1 MIEFKSIGFEDLE
14 IIRPYLRWDDVQGCE
29 WSSVNLLT
37 WNRFGLEYAL
47 VNGYLVLRFV
57 YDGQYTHT
65 MPLPPVPEGVEHPR
79 LADFLNGDS
88 EFSVSTAQEPGED
101 DGANCCLA
109 NVVRALRDECFAHHQ
124 PFSIIN
130 LSQPGIDFLKRA
142 FPGEFEFSGPMTERY
157 DYICLREKIIALEG
171 KEMRPKRQH
180 LYQFPR
186 FYPNHEYRPLEP
198 SLFPECMQLLQQWS
212 DNAEAIG
219 HLQGADS
226 KVMERESI
234 SQVFDNWERFGAI
247 GGALYVD
254 GKMVAFTYGV
264 PINVNTFDLC
274 VEKGDINYKGVYT
287 VVRHNFMQQIPEQ
300 YTYINLEE
308 DLGLPGLRRAKSSYH
323 PAYQIQKDRA
333 VSYPELSIQRD
344 ELKRDGVRNLMLT
357 VFNDSDKA
365 LDIFFSRIYNPVGN
379 YCRCHEG
386 QVVSA
391 AQALPYRLLYH
402 GHQADAVYLYAVGT
416 LPEWRGQHLISR
428 LFKYMHRGLL
438 CQGKVFSTL
447 LIEQE
452 GLQDMYEKLGYAQ
465 VGRAPIQNENVVE
478 NGFEAYDQWQRS
490 RPCVLLQDER
500 NWETL
505 QVYSRFDKAYY
516 LVKPHYKGMVRVVN
530 VLEALR
536 LLAAAHPDQ
545 SLTLQVTGD
554 THISDN
560 NGCYAVEGGTVRRI
574 PRCTSI
580 KTSLTINQLAEFLFK
595 DSPLEMPLMLL

>member
-79 LADFLNGDS
+79 LADFLNGNAES
-88 EFSVSTAQEPGED
+88 HVSTSQEPGDD

-234 SQVFDNWERFGAI
+234 SQVFDSWERFGAI

-344 ELKRDGVRNLMLT
+344 ELKRDGVRHLMLT

-365 LDIFFSRIYNPVGN
+365 LDIFFSRVYNPVGN

-402 GHQADAVYLYAVGT
+402 DQQADAVYLYAVGT

-438 CQGKVFSTL
+438 FQGKVFSTL

-452 GLQDMYEKLGYAQ
+452 GLQEMYEKLGYAQ

>member
-1 MIEFKSIGFEDLE
+1 MDFNTTHVIEYKAIGFKDLD
-14 IIRPYLRWDDVQGCE
+14 IFRPFLRWEDVQGCE

-37 WNRFGLEYAL
+37 WNHFGLEYAI
-47 VNGYLVLRFV
+47 VKGYLVLRFI
-57 YDGQYTHT
+57 YNGQYTHT
-65 MPLPPVPEGVEHPR
+65 MPIPPVPEGVEHPR
-79 LADFLNGDS
+79 LA
-88 EFSVSTAQEPGED
+88 EAGE
-101 DGANCCLA
+101 GCLEC
-109 NVVRALRDECFAHHQ
+109 VIRALRDECFAHHQ
-124 PFSIIN
+124 PFSLIN
-130 LSQPGIDFLKRA
+130 VNQQGIDFLQHV

-186 FYPNHEYRPLEP
+186 FYPNHQYRPLEP
-198 SLFPECMQLLQQWS
+198 SLFPECLQLLQQWS

-247 GGALYVD
+247 GGALFVD
-254 GKMVAFTYGV
+254 DKMVAFTYGV
-264 PINVNTFDLC
+264 PINGNTFDLC

-287 VVRHNFMQQIPEQ
+287 VVRHEFMQQIPEQ

-333 VSYPELSIQRD
+333 VSRPELSSHV
-344 ELKRDGVRNLMLT
+344 EECKREGVRHLMKT
-357 VFNDSDKA
+357 VFNDRDEA
-365 LDIFFSRIYNPVGN
+365 LDIFFAHVYVPTGN

-402 GHQADAVYLYAVGT
+402 DHETDAVYLYAVGT
-416 LPEWRGQHLISR
+416 LPEWRGQHLIAR
-428 LFKYMHRGLL
+428 LFKYLHRDLV
-438 CQGKVFSTL
+438 CQGKAFSSL

-452 GLQDMYEKLGYAQ
+452 GLQEMYEKFGYAQ
-465 VGRAPIQNENVVE
+465 VGIAPLQDENVVE

-490 RPCVLLQDER
+490 RPCVLLQNER
-500 NWETL
+500 NWEAL
-505 QVYSRFDKAYY
+505 QVYSRFDKSYY
-516 LVKPHYKGMVRVVN
+516 LVKPHYKGMVRVIN
-530 VLEALR
+530 ALKA
-536 LLAAAHPDQ
+536 LQMYASAHPD
-545 SLTLQVTGD
+545 LTLTLRVTGD
-554 THISDN
+554 EHISEN
-560 NGCYAVEGGTVRRI
+560 NSCFAIADGTARRI
-574 PRCTSI
+574 ARCTSI

-595 DSPLEMPLMLL
+595 EAPLEMPLMLL

>member
-37 WNRFGLEYAL
+37 WNRYGLEYAIVEGCL
-47 VNGYLVLRFV
+47 ELRFI

-65 MPLPPVPEGVEHPR
+65 MPLPPVPEGIEHPR
-79 LADFLNGDS
+79 LADFLNGDA
-88 EFSVSTAQEPGED
+88 EFSVSTSQEPGDD

-130 LSQPGIDFLKRA
+130 LSQPGIDFLKRT

-198 SLFPECMQLLQQWS
+198 SLFPECLQLLQQWS
-212 DNAEAIG
+212 ENAEAIG

-344 ELKRDGVRNLMLT
+344 ELKRDGVRHLMLT

-365 LDIFFSRIYNPVGN
+365 LDIFFSRVYNPVGN

-402 GHQADAVYLYAVGT
+402 GQQADAVYLYAVGT

-465 VGRAPIQNENVVE
+465 VGRAPIQDENVVE

-490 RPCVLLQDER
+490 RPCVLLQDEC

-554 THISDN
+554 AHISDN

>member
-1 MIEFKSIGFEDLE
+1 MDSNTTHVIEYKAIGFKDLD
-14 IIRPYLRWDDVQGCE
+14 IFRPYLRWEDVQGCE

-37 WNRFGLEYAL
+37 WNRFGLEYAI
-47 VNGYLVLRFV
+47 VKGYLVLRFI

-79 LADFLNGDS
+79 LA
-88 EFSVSTAQEPGED
+88 EAGE
-101 DGANCCLA
+101 GCLEC
-109 NVVRALRDECFAHHQ
+109 VIRALRDECFAHHQ
-124 PFSIIN
+124 PLSITN
-130 LSQPGIDFLKRA
+130 LNQQGIDFLQRV
-142 FPGEFEFSGPMTERY
+142 FPGEFEFSEPRTERY

-198 SLFPECMQLLQQWS
+198 ELFPECLQLLQIWS

-226 KVMERESI
+226 KVMEHESI
-234 SQVFDNWERFGAI
+234 SQVFNNWERFGAI
-247 GGALYVD
+247 GGALFVD

-264 PINVNTFDLC
+264 PINGNTFDLC

-287 VVRHNFMQQIPEQ
+287 VVRHEFMKQIPEQ

-323 PAYQIQKDRA
+323 PAYQIQKDIA
-333 VSYPELSIQRD
+333 VSYPNLTVKHE
-344 ELKRDGVRNLMLT
+344 ELKREGVRLLMQT
-357 VFNDSDKA
+357 VFNDREEA
-365 LDIFFSRIYNPVGN
+365 LDIFFSRVYTTAGN
-379 YCRCHEG
+379 YCRIKDG

-391 AQALPYRLLYH
+391 AQALPYRLCYH
-402 GHQADAVYLYAVGT
+402 GQQAEAVYLYAVGT
-416 LPEWRGQHLISR
+416 LPEFRGQHLMAR

-452 GLQDMYEKLGYAQ
+452 GLQLMYEKLGYAQ
-465 VGRAPIQNENVVE
+465 VGTAPLQDGNVVE
-478 NGFEAYDQWQRS
+478 NGFEAYDRWQSS
-490 RPCVLLQDER
+490 RPCILLQDKG

-505 QVYSRFDKAYY
+505 QVYSRFDKSYY
-516 LVKPHYKGMVRVVN
+516 LVKPHYKGMVRVIN
-530 VLEALR
+530 ALEALR
-536 LLAAAHPDQ
+536 LFAITHADVTIKLH
-545 SLTLQVTGD
+545 VTGD
-554 THISDN
+554 NHIIEN
-560 NGCYAVEGGTVRRI
+560 NGCYAIEGGTVHRI

-580 KTSLTINQLAEFLFK
+580 KTTFTIQQLAEYIFK
-595 DSPLEMPLMLL
+595 ESPLEMPLMLL